1 MDKSSKVLQNDNT
14 TLLSEEN
21 YLRETTNRI
30 MADIELGKLMDNSIE
45 AQIQKAELE
54 GVEEDKINFVREE
67 ILFPLRQRVMD
78 LQQMIVI
85 NQQGIISLNVI
96 RRNNKELIRG
106 VTRAK
111 NVTITALRTGAMVA
125 SALYDQ
131 KIAMDK
137 IKILNDTT
145 GDIIESTSH
154 MLHEQGSEIQKTSA
168 EAMIS
173 PEILMNSFKEALLAI
188 EEVSNYKE
196 QALPKMKETI
206 LLFNNMAQDGQKV
219 VNKLETGNKLIE

>member
-1 MDKSSKVLQNDNT
+1 
-14 TLLSEEN
+14 
-21 YLRETTNRI
+21 
-30 MADIELGKLMDNSIE
+30 MDNSIE

-54 GVEEDKINFVREE
+54 SVEEDKINFVREE
-67 ILFPLRQRVMD
+67 ILFPLRQKVMD

-131 KIAMDK
+131 KITMDK
-137 IKILNDTT
+137 IKIL
-145 GDIIESTSH
+145 IAA
-154 MLHEQGSEIQKTSA
+154 L
-168 EAMIS
+168 S
-173 PEILMNSFKEALLAI
+173 PEPQRLLIVKAGI
-188 EEVSNYKE
+188 S
-196 QALPKMKETI
+196 AGSPARCSAMRAGLTPTP
-206 LLFNNMAQDGQKV
+206 LCL
-219 VNKLETGNKLIE
+219 